1 MDVHHVR
8 FDLRSQFT
16 VLRLVFGNDVP
27 ISTADAPQNDSRGL
41 RHCALR
47 RSYVVVHFFAAKGDR
62 LLRVRDVDSHFVFDD
77 AEMAA
82 ERNGTVAWDR
92 RGK

>member
-1 MDVHHVR
+1 MDINHVR
-8 FDLRSQFT
+8 FDLRGQFT
-16 VLRLVFGNDVP
+16 VFRMVFGNDAPV
-27 ISTADAPQNDSRGL
+27 STPDAPQNDSRGL

-62 LLRVRDVDSHFVFDD
+62 LLRVRDVDSHFVLDD

-82 ERNGTVAWDR
+82 EREGTVA
-92 RGK
+92 

>member
-27 ISTADAPQNDSRGL
+27 ISTPDAPQIYSRGL

-47 RSYVVVHFFAAKGDR
+47 RPYVVVHFFAAKGDW
-62 LLRVRDVDSHFVFDD
+62 LLRVRDVDSHFVLDD
-77 AEMAA
+77 AEMVA
-82 ERNGTVAWDR
+82 ERNGTVDWDAG
-92 RGK
+92 GK